1 MSHIDFSATPT
12 CARMMKSNAFM
23 RLIGGPVG
31 SGKTTAC
38 IFELFRRACE
48 QSPAPD
54 GFRYTRF
61 AIVRQTLQQ
70 LKSTV
75 LKDIMAW
82 FGPVAY
88 LKVQDNTVFIEV
100 GDVKSEWLL
109 IPLENVE
116 DQRRLLSSQLT
127 GAWLS
132 EAIEI
137 DVDLVPALAGRCGRY
152 PSAGRGVPTW
162 FGLIADTNLPPIGSP
177 WHKFMDLETPPDW
190 QIFIQPGGLDQHAEN
205 LNWLAQTEETIKLPI
220 DDPARLA
227 QGRTYYERL
236 SRGNNPD
243 WIKRYVH
250 AQYGDDPSG
259 TAVFRESFK
268 QSFHVVDEV
277 LPVFGH
283 PIVVGQ
289 DFGRDPCAVLT
300 QLDHK
305 GRLLVLGEV
314 VVEDMGLQQMLNVG
328 LRPLLAHERYSG
340 RPAVLIGDPAGAS
353 KSTLYEETSFDLIK
367 RNGFM
372 GFPAP
377 TNDIDARLRSVEAF
391 LLGQRDG
398 GPAVIIDRQRCPMLI
413 RALSGGYRYGKNAHG
428 VKKPT
433 PDKTGPGAKYTHV
446 ADAFQYACLA
456 HHGGM
461 NTMIQSRL
469 VRIAPTRIKPSAA
482 GWA

>member
-1 MSHIDFSATPT
+1 MTNVEFSATPT
-12 CARMMKSNAFM
+12 CARMMKSDAFM

-48 QSPAPD
+48 QSPAQD

-88 LKVQDNTVFIEV
+88 LKVQDNTVFVEV

-162 FGLIADTNLPPIGSP
+162 FGLIADTNLPAIGSP
-177 WHKFMDLETPPDW
+177 WHKFMDLDTPPDW
-190 QIFIQPGGLDQHAEN
+190 QVFIQPGGLDEHAEN
-205 LNWLAQTEETIKLPI
+205 LNWLAQNENTIKLPI
-220 DDPARLA
+220 DDPVRLA

-236 SRGNNPD
+236 ARGNNPD

-250 AQYGDDPSG
+250 ALYGDDPSG

-277 LPVFGH
+277 LPVYGH
-283 PIVVGQ
+283 PIIVGQ
-289 DFGRDPCAVLT
+289 DFGRDPCAILT

-328 LRPLLAHERYSG
+328 LRPLLASERYSG
-340 RPAVLIGDPAGAS
+340 RPVVLIGDPAGAS

-372 GFPAP
+372 GYPAP
-377 TNDIDARLRSVEAF
+377 TNDIDARLRSVESF

-398 GPAVIIDRQRCPMLI
+398 GPAIIIDRQRCPMLI
-413 RALSGGYRYGKNAHG
+413 RALSGGYRYSKNAHG
-428 VKKPT
+428 VKKPV

-446 ADAFQYACLA
+446 ADALEYACLA

-469 VRIAPTRIKPSAA
+469 VRIAPTRVRPSAA